1 MTVYVE
7 YVLINNF
14 IIDYLMLK
22 ATFVLTGITPSRRR
36 LLFCAFLGAVVALSY
51 PLLCQIKILEFL
63 YKLFSGL
70 LIVLLSSKRWT
81 LRSYFI
87 NTAVFFCYTF
97 LLGGAITGVFNLLS
111 ISTDYEFLSAFIAAI
126 VYVFYRAFG
135 SIVNYIYRQK
145 EIRSL
150 IYDVE
155 IQIAQK
161 REKCKGFLDTGNLVY
176 YQNRPVV
183 VCDVS
188 FAKRFIGENFNKIK
202 LKKIYLS
209 TVNGSSENIAI
220 DVDEIV
226 IYISDKPN
234 IFKNVTLAVAAGSVG
249 DGYDLILHPF
259 LIKEYDNE
267 KGNVMV
273 EKVS

>member
-22 ATFVLTGITPSRRR
+22 ATFVLTGITSSRRR
-36 LLFCAFLGAVVALSY
+36 LLLCAFLGAVVALSY
-51 PLLCQIKILEFL
+51 PLLSQIKILEFT
-63 YKLFSGL
+63 YKVFSGL

-126 VYVFYRAFG
+126 VYVFYRTFG

-202 LKKIYLS
+202 FKKIIFD
-209 TVNGSSENIAI
+209 TVNGTSENIAI

-234 IFKNVTLAVAAGSVG
+234 IFKNVTLAVAACSVG